1 MNINIRLACR
11 YNGPAHRENLMVR
24 MKKIMLVLGVILT
37 LSSVA
42 CSPSKEKVCEPC
54 EEDEL
59 LLEICEDSYDLCK
72 DVSGCK
78 AKTLKD
84 QYEILCSLP

>member
-1 MNINIRLACR
+1 
-11 YNGPAHRENLMVR
+11 
-24 MKKIMLVLGVILT
+24 MKKIMLVLAVMLT
-37 LSSVA
+37 LLSVA

-54 EEDEL
+54 EDNEE
-59 LLEICEDSYDLCK
+59 LLEICEDAYDLCK

-78 AKTLKD
+78 LKTLKD